1 MGSVDMQ
8 PNGIPLFS
16 RSIRKIDL
24 AGEHAESARTIETC
38 ILRALAEVSQSTIA
52 SSTGISE
59 TRLSRFKNAAI
70 DGGGLQLPEVAAVL
84 AALGLTIFNAQPSEG
99 LVTIPVDELAA
110 LRTLALK
117 GIATWSTP

>member
-1 MGSVDMQ
+1 MGFVDMQ
-8 PNGIPLFS
+8 PNGIPMFS

-24 AGEHAESARTIETC
+24 AAEHVEDARSIETC
-38 ILRALAEVSQSTIA
+38 ILRALAESSQAAIA

-59 TRLSRFKNAAI
+59 TRLSRFKSAAV

-84 AALGLTIFNAQPSEG
+84 AALGLTIFNAQPDEG
-99 LVTIPVDELAA
+99 LVTIPAEEFAA

-117 GIATWSTP
+117 GISTWSAP